1 MARSLNEM
9 LAREKPEV
17 VARAKEEAAEILMEL
32 NLAELRAILDKTQG
46 EIALALG
53 VAQPTIARM
62 EKPDNDLRV
71 SSLKRYIE
79 AAGGKLRLDVE
90 LPDGKH
96 YGFSI

>member
-1 MARSLNEM
+1 MTRTLNEL
-9 LAREKPEV
+9 LARERPEV
-17 VARAKEEAAEILMEL
+17 VARAKEDASEILMEL
-32 NLAELRAILDKTQG
+32 NLAELRAMLGKTQR

-53 VAQPTIARM
+53 LAQPTIARM
-62 EKPDNDLRV
+62 EKPSNDLRI